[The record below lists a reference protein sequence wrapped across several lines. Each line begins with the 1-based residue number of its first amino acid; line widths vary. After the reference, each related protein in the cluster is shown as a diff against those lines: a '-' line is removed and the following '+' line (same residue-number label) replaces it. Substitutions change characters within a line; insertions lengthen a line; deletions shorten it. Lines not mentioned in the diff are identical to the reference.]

1 MRLQGT
7 APAVGCWQ
15 QRLLLHRRLV
25 VGLGLMTAA
34 RSPVSF
40 SAHIHHPPAAHPV
53 PPPAA
58 FLRAVLAFMRPFVSK
73 KAGRKIKQVQSLDEI
88 AAATE
93 GEVTLQS
100 LGPAFAEDQL
110 AVQLGGADLA
120 P

>member
-1 MRLQGT
+1 
-7 APAVGCWQ
+7 
-15 QRLLLHRRLV
+15 LL
-25 VGLGLMTAA
+25 T
-34 RSPVSF
+34 PPD
-40 SAHIHHPPAAHPV
+40 HPLTHPRASTCLA
-53 PPPAA
+53 AA

-100 LGPAFAEDQL
+100 LGPAFAAEQL
-110 AVQLGGADLA
+110 AGELGGADLA